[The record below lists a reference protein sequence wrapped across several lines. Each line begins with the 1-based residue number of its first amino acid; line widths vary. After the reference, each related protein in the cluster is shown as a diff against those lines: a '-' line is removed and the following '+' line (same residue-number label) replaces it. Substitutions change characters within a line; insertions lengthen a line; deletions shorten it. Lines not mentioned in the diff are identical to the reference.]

1 MVAFTQA
8 RGFVSFLG
16 LTKEQKGKKEL
27 LMPLQVAKK
36 KEIIQANARSTTD
49 SGSPEV
55 QVALLSA
62 RIEQLTAHLGTHA
75 KDHHSRRGLLR
86 IVGQRR
92 RLLDYLHSRDFARY
106 KGLIEKLGIRR

>member
-1 MVAFTQA
+1 
-8 RGFVSFLG
+8 
-16 LTKEQKGKKEL
+16 
-27 LMPLQVAKK
+27 MPLSVARKR
-36 KEIIQANARSTTD
+36 EIVQANARSVND

-62 RIEQLTAHLGTHA
+62 RIEQLTSHLSTHA
-75 KDHHSRRGLLR
+75 KDHHSRRGLLKL
-86 IVGQRR
+86 VGQRR

>member
-1 MVAFTQA
+1 
-8 RGFVSFLG
+8 
-16 LTKEQKGKKEL
+16 
-27 LMPLQVAKK
+27 MPLQVAKK
-36 KEIIQANARSTTD
+36 KEIIQANARSVND

-62 RIEQLTAHLGTHA
+62 RIDKLTAHLGTHA

-86 IVGQRR
+86 LVGQRR